1 MWPAPYDPVAPSSRS
16 VFTGAQFVDWSLRP
30 NWFVFVCV
38 CLREWVREREKC
50 CEGCWGQGHYKGSV
64 CVGHGTVLAG
74 THVHIQACTLAKN
87 SGLLWTPSPVG
98 STHYS
103 HTLYHPLPLCLFL
116 SLIFL
121 SLYLSQITLVFL
133 PQLLPFTFNLVSLQF
148 LTLSWLHVHT
158 LPVHSTHGS
167 QSLPLFPSFHLSTS
181 LSSGHAFPL

>member
-1 MWPAPYDPVAPSSRS
+1 MTLLPPPAA
-16 VFTGAQFVDWSLRP
+16 VFLLELSLWTGLWGQTGLCLCVCVWESEWERER
-30 NWFVFVCV
+30 NVVRVVGGKGITRVVFVSGTGPS
-38 CLREWVREREKC
+38 LLARTYT
-50 CEGCWGQGHYKGSV
+50 YK
-64 CVGHGTVLAG
+64 HA
-74 THVHIQACTLAKN
+74 HTLAKN